1 MFEIDL
7 QGGSRTAR
15 NLSAQEQG
23 RMAMKLRRTY
33 PTTMDV
39 RQLEQVGFSQ
49 EQIASLLNLKAR
61 AQRRFYQEDDAEQKR
76 LAFVRWLYHQ
86 GRLES

>member
-1 MFEIDL
+1 
-7 QGGSRTAR
+7 
-15 NLSAQEQG
+15 
-23 RMAMKLRRTY
+23 MKLRRTY
-33 PTTMDV
+33 PTTIDV